1 MLKLVVDFNGVLENG
16 GETWIKN
23 PYTSNVKGAPTHV
36 AVASPYPGSIEAINK
51 LSRYYEIIVV
61 SMLPDVYYIRDTCV
75 AWFPGIHVYNV
86 ICTTRK
92 DLISCDIRV
101 DDSVNNL
108 TGPGIPVLFGNSKG
122 KFYSSKWEGARAAN
136 WEVLTEMLVKA
147 AVKYYTE
154 NDIEY

>member
-1 MLKLVVDFNGVLENG
+1 MLKLIVDFNGVLENG

-23 PYTSNVKGAPTHV
+23 PYASAKGAATHI
-36 AVASPYPGSIEAINK
+36 AVAAPYPGSIVAIAT
-51 LSRYYEIIVV
+51 LARYFEIIVV

-75 AWFPGIHVYNV
+75 AWFPGIRTYNV

-92 DLISCDIRV
+92 DLITCDIRV

-108 TGPGIPVLFGNSKG
+108 TGPGIPVLFGNGKG
-122 KFYSSKWEGARAAN
+122 TFYASKWEGARAAN
-136 WEVLTEMLVKA
+136 WEVCSAMLVKA